1 MAGQTLIIITLTCEF
16 FPPCE
21 PKSNGKKLR
30 NKARWAAHGNSGQL
44 PSSGFFCSAGVHVA
58 FRGSSCSVGV
68 FASQLYQALVWIY
81 SCPVQSLSCTPPSS
95 KVSSH
100 FAQQQT
106 HTNTDTPSHT
116 FFKAMHLATVSRNSN
131 HKATSQVWK
140 VLKQY
145 FKKKC
150 TVLIKWYTNKKLNC
164 FTLITDFKLYVFFF
178 VWDVWCV

>member
-140 VLKQY
+140 VSKQC
-145 FKKKC
+145 FKKS
-150 TVLIKWYTNKKLNC
+150 VQ
-164 FTLITDFKLYVFFF
+164 F
-178 VWDVWCV
+178 